1 MATVTREFQ
10 IFVKPA
16 GGRCNLRCSYCYYL
30 EKRGVVGSLA
40 GVRMSDETLEN
51 YIRQHLEAATDPEI
65 FFSWHGGE
73 PLIAGIDFFR
83 KAVAIQRRY
92 MPAGSTVINGIQTN
106 ATLITEEWADFF
118 CENGFYVG
126 ISLDGPEEYH
136 NLNRRSPDGKG
147 SFADVMRG
155 LEIIRK
161 HRVPH
166 ELLCVISND
175 NVHSPLEIY
184 RFLKDMGA
192 SFINFL
198 PLVVRE
204 DGGVGEVSI
213 KSVRPLDYG
222 QFLMMVFDEW
232 IERDIGRVK
241 VQIFE
246 EALRTAFSQEH
257 TLCIFK
263 PVCGA
268 VPVVEMNGDFYS
280 CDHYVM
286 PEHLIG
292 NIMQTSVTSLL
303 DHPRQK
309 AFGEAK
315 RATLPRYCLDC
326 EVLDMCNGECPKNRF
341 ITTPDGEPGLN
352 YLCEGYRQFF
362 NHCRPFIDEV
372 ARLWTDSQQ
381 HPGNHAH

>member
-1 MATVTREFQ
+1 MNHQEQHDR
-10 IFVKPA
+10 
-16 GGRCNLRCSYCYYL
+16 Y
-30 EKRGVVGSLA
+30 
-40 GVRMSDETLEN
+40 
-51 YIRQHLEAATDPEI
+51 YIRQHLEAATNPEI

-118 CENGFYVG
+118 RENGFYVG

-175 NVHSPLEIY
+175 NVHAPLEVY

-192 SFINFL
+192 SFITFL

-213 KSVRPLDYG
+213 KSVRPRDYG

-232 IERDIGRVK
+232 MERDIGRVK

-362 NHCRPFIDEV
+362 NHCRPFIEEV
-372 ARLWTDSQQ
+372 ARLWEVNQ
-381 HPGNHAH
+381 

>member
-1 MATVTREFQ
+1 MPTVTREFQ

-118 CENGFYVG
+118 RENGFYVG

-175 NVHSPLEIY
+175 NVHAPLEVY

-192 SFINFL
+192 SFITFL

-213 KSVRPLDYG
+213 KSVRPRDYG

-232 IERDIGRVK
+232 MERDIGRVK

-362 NHCRPFIDEV
+362 NHCRPFIEEV
-372 ARLWTDSQQ
+372 ARLWEVNQ
-381 HPGNHAH
+381 

>member
-1 MATVTREFQ
+1 MPTVTREFQ

-118 CENGFYVG
+118 RENGFYVG

-175 NVHSPLEIY
+175 NVHAPLEVY

-192 SFINFL
+192 SFITFL

-213 KSVRPLDYG
+213 KSVRPRDYG

-232 IERDIGRVK
+232 MERDIGRVK

>member
-1 MATVTREFQ
+1 MPTVTREFQ

-118 CENGFYVG
+118 RENGFYVG

-166 ELLCVISND
+166 EFLCVISND
-175 NVHSPLEIY
+175 NVHSPLEVY

-192 SFINFL
+192 SFITFL

-213 KSVRPLDYG
+213 KSVRPRDYG

-362 NHCRPFIDEV
+362 NHCRPFIEEV
-372 ARLWTDSQQ
+372 ARLWEVNQ
-381 HPGNHAH
+381 